1 MKKEGE
7 KGKGK
12 GKARKRKRSEE
23 RRRRRRASFYVP
35 ESRMESKE
43 VEEGI
48 FEPREEEE
56 EAR

>member
-23 RRRRRRASFYVP
+23 RRRRRASFYVP